1 MMRLR
6 LLHVSE
12 GAHAA
17 LLVFALLIVGAAAAL
32 TLSGGAPAY
41 AADEPPLDLDL
52 GAAEPPAADPAPEA
66 PTPSEAPSEALS
78 DAPSAAPESESYL
91 VFLFRSLGWTFS
103 LTFLALSFITVALF
117 VMNLLAVRRDA
128 LIPETL
134 VQTFEGHLNEKRY
147 QEAYEIAKADESFL
161 GLVLSAGLEK
171 LQSGYAQAIEAMQE
185 VGEVESM
192 KLEHRNSHLGLVGM
206 ISPMVGLL
214 GTVVGMVASF
224 RTIAES
230 PTTPKPSELAA
241 GISQALITTLIGLLI
256 AIPAIGAYNILKN
269 RLARLVLEVG
279 IISEGLM
286 SRFQNVGGNKK

>member
-1 MMRLR
+1 MRRR

-17 LLVFALLIVGAAAAL
+17 LLLFALLIVGAAAAL
-32 TLSGGAPAY
+32 TLSGGAPVY
-41 AADEPPLDLDL
+41 AADEPPLDLDA
-52 GAAEPPAADPAPEA
+52 GAAEPAAARSAPAAASAPAAGSAAEA
-66 PTPSEAPSEALS
+66 AP
-78 DAPSAAPESESYL
+78 AAPESESYL

-286 SRFQNVGGNKK
+286 SRFQNVGGAKK

>member
-1 MMRLR
+1 M
-6 LLHVSE
+6 
-12 GAHAA
+12 
-17 LLVFALLIVGAAAAL
+17 FALLIVGAAAAL

-279 IISEGLM
+279 IISDGLM

>member
-1 MMRLR
+1 MRLR